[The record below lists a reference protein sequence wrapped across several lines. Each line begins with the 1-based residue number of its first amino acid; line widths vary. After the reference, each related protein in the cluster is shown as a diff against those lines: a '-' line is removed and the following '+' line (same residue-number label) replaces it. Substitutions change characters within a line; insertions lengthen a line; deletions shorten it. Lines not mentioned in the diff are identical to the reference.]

1 MMAPVQEAGAETH
14 SPNCLI
20 ADNINRINDGLCLK
34 TRTNLIS
41 QLTMDAK
48 YFLERGQQLA
58 IANKRQEAIIELTK
72 AISLEPNYIE
82 AYWYRSNVFAS
93 INQPEAA
100 IVDAEKAA
108 DLFKIQGELSKAQVM
123 LDLANDIRE
132 GIKAGDFNP

>member
-1 MMAPVQEAGAETH
+1 
-14 SPNCLI
+14 
-20 ADNINRINDGLCLK
+20 
-34 TRTNLIS
+34 
-41 QLTMDAK
+41 MDAK